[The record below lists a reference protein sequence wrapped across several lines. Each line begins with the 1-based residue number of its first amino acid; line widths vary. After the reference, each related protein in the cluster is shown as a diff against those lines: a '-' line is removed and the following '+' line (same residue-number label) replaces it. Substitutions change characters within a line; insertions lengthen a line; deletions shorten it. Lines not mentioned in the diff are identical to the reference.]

1 MQPQVEIPRLDST
14 SAAAKPTPEVSTENE
29 EIHDSE
35 ASGTHE
41 AEGSKA
47 HKSDETIGNIVR
59 LIFLFSFLFFS
70 FNNIYLLCSL
80 SFTLLRIDEILDELA
95 RETSPDQAPNLSLL
109 NLQPSS
115 PASQGIT
122 HPDDQSAQ
130 QVMPCLTLYFSKIT
144 QSANTSFLL
153 FSLEEHH

>member
-1 MQPQVEIPRLDST
+1 MQLQVKIPRLGST
-14 SAAAKPTPEVSTENE
+14 SAAVKPTPEVSTENE

-35 ASGTHE
+35 ASETHE

-47 HKSDETIGNIVR
+47 HKSDETISNIVQP
-59 LIFLFSFLFFS
+59 IPLF
-70 FNNIYLLCSL
+70 FNNIYPLCSL
-80 SFTLLRIDEILDELA
+80 SFTLLRIDEILDEPV
-95 RETSPDQAPNLSLL
+95 RETSPDQAPNPSLL
-109 NLQPSS
+109 NIQPSL

-130 QVMPCLTLYFSKIT
+130 QVMSCLTLYFSKIT

-153 FSLEEHH
+153 LLLEEHH

>member
-1 MQPQVEIPRLDST
+1 MKKFMTVKLQGLMKLKVQRL
-14 SAAAKPTPEVSTENE
+14 
-29 EIHDSE
+29 I
-35 ASGTHE
+35 
-41 AEGSKA
+41 
-47 HKSDETIGNIVR
+47 SDETIGNIVR
-59 LIFLFSFLFFS
+59 LIFLFSFLF

-130 QVMPCLTLYFSKIT
+130 QVMPCLTLYFSKFT
-144 QSANTSFLL
+144 QSANISFLL
-153 FSLEEHH
+153 LSLEEHH

>member
-1 MQPQVEIPRLDST
+1 MQPQAEIPTLGNT
-14 SAAAKPTPEVSTENE
+14 SALVEPTPEVSTEDE
-29 EIHDSE
+29 EIHDSKTSE
-35 ASGTHE
+35 THE

-47 HKSDETIGNIVR
+47 HKSDETIGNIVQPI
-59 LIFLFSFLFFS
+59 LFFLFIFL
-70 FNNIYLLCSL
+70 NNIYLLCSL

>member
-1 MQPQVEIPRLDST
+1 
-14 SAAAKPTPEVSTENE
+14 
-29 EIHDSE
+29 
-35 ASGTHE
+35 
-41 AEGSKA
+41 
-47 HKSDETIGNIVR
+47 
-59 LIFLFSFLFFS
+59 
-70 FNNIYLLCSL
+70 
-80 SFTLLRIDEILDELA
+80 LRIDEILDELA